1 MRGWIT
7 DPTGVEG
14 VKLVSDL
21 PEPTPGPHDV
31 VVEVKAY
38 SINRGELP
46 LIKERPKDFRP
57 GQDVAGVIV
66 RANDAP
72 NALSVGTRVVGIVD
86 WHGWAER
93 VCVHSAHIAQLPEAV
108 SFTEAATLPVSGLTA
123 LRAVRAAGTILG
135 KRVLVIG
142 ATGGV
147 GQIAVP
153 LAVTGGAHV
162 TALVSDARHFDHARE
177 LGAHVPLASLHDE
190 RGPFDVIIDGVGG
203 STLVEA
209 IHRLAPHG
217 TAVMFGV
224 LAGKSSIDIFDFARA
239 PYAKLVALFLTEPGD
254 HAGEELGVL
263 ARFVADGKLRPHV
276 SLTLDWTKT
285 SDALLAMRERG
296 VRGKVV
302 LTRE

>member
-7 DPTGVEG
+7 DPNEAEG
-14 VKLVSDL
+14 VKLAVDL
-21 PEPTPGPHDV
+21 PEPTPGPEDV
-31 VVEVKAY
+31 VVDVKAY

-66 RANDAP
+66 KTVRNGPA
-72 NALSVGTRVVGIVD
+72 VGTRVVGIVD

-93 VCVHSAHIAQLPEAV
+93 VSVHHAHVAMLPELV
-108 SFTEAATLPVSGLTA
+108 SFVDAATLPVSGLTA
-123 LRAVRAAGTILG
+123 LRAVRAGGSVIG

-147 GQIAVP
+147 GQIATP
-153 LAVTGGAHV
+153 LAVAGGAHV
-162 TALVSDARHFDHARE
+162 TALVNDARHFEHARE
-177 LGAHVPLASLHDE
+177 LGAHIAISSLGMDD
-190 RGPFDVIIDGVGG
+190 GPFDVVIDGVGG
-203 STLVEA
+203 PTLVEA

-239 PYAKLVALFLTEPGD
+239 PYSKLVALFLTEPGAT
-254 HAGEELGVL
+254 AGEELGALVRL
-263 ARFVADGKLRPHV
+263 VADRRIRPVV
-276 SLTLDWTKT
+276 SLTLDWSKT
-285 SDALLAMRERG
+285 ADALLAMRERR
-296 VRGKVV
+296 VRGKAV
-302 LTRE
+302 LTRT